1 MKVELKLTDLLDD
14 PSLPMY
20 QRIKNTIHDK
30 VRRGEWPAGSH
41 IPSENKLA
49 ADLNVSRMT
58 INRPFRELTAEGI
71 LKRVHGLGTF
81 VSEKPQQAS
90 LVELR
95 SISEEI
101 QAQGKTHRAEVLI
114 LEETPANKC
123 IAERMRI
130 AIGTVVFHIAV
141 THFQDELPI
150 QLEERYVNPE
160 LVPGFMEVD
169 FKQITPTDYLVSQ
182 IKPDELEH
190 IVQAILPDERLAV
203 RLAIPENE
211 PCLRLKRRTWKGGK
225 VVTSVYLDYPSSRYD
240 LGARFTPNSPI

>member
-1 MKVELKLTDLLDD
+1 MKVELTLSDLLDD

-30 VRRGEWPAGSH
+30 VRRGEWPPGTH
-41 IPSENKLA
+41 IPSENQLA
-49 ADLNVSRMT
+49 ADLKVSRMT

-81 VSEKPQQAS
+81 IAEKPQQAS
-90 LVELR
+90 LIELR
-95 SISEEI
+95 SIAEEI
-101 QAQGKTHRAEVLI
+101 QSQGKVHRAEVLI
-114 LEETPANKC
+114 LEETAANNSV
-123 IAERMRI
+123 AERMKI
-130 AIGTVVFHIAV
+130 AAGTLVFHIVV

-150 QLEERYVNPE
+150 QLEDRYVNPL
-160 LVPGFMEVD
+160 LVPEFMGVN
-169 FKQITPTDYLVSQ
+169 FKLTTPTDYLVSQ

-211 PCLRLKRRTWKGGK
+211 PCLRLKRRTWKEHK